1 MCLGKT
7 VIYLYTTIW
16 SWKRM
21 GTLPLWESFLHMTY
35 FAAKVINDKE
45 LLNDKERFN
54 DKELCLIDIHNKE
67 IFCWPTFL
75 KIISLLLLFHVS
87 FTTQQDL
94 FEMRYL
100 VGSLGFYSSENLR
113 LQASKGSFWNKLGL
127 RQYIFAS
134 GPAKLY
140 YTVRTSWSRGGQG
153 GVSWV
158 GPSCPSSSFLC
169 LGGAAP
175 LLVQATTLK
184 VFLLNQ
190 CGTTSNF
197 CQTSTRLPCTSTGRG
212 LGGARWGPPDS
223 GQTAREGGLW
233 EWEGHLGKVK
243 AAKVGLGGSAWE
255 EPCHCRILT
264 MGGSLNCF
272 HLLSALKMLIL
283 TSFCDFLLYVLYVTT
298 RQWDWIVFIP
308 NSRNCTRR
316 NVLEL
321 NVLWWKAI

>member
-1 MCLGKT
+1 M
-7 VIYLYTTIW
+7 
-16 SWKRM
+16 
-21 GTLPLWESFLHMTY
+21 
-35 FAAKVINDKE
+35 
-45 LLNDKERFN
+45 
-54 DKELCLIDIHNKE
+54 
-67 IFCWPTFL
+67 
-75 KIISLLLLFHVS
+75 
-87 FTTQQDL
+87 
-94 FEMRYL
+94 
-100 VGSLGFYSSENLR
+100 
-113 LQASKGSFWNKLGL
+113 
-127 RQYIFAS
+127 
-134 GPAKLY
+134 
-140 YTVRTSWSRGGQG
+140 
-153 GVSWV
+153 

-243 AAKVGLGGSAWE
+243 ASKVGLGGSAWE

-272 HLLSALKMLIL
+272 HSFLLSKCSSSLLFCCIALI
-283 TSFCDFLLYVLYVTT
+283 VTT
-298 RQWDWIVFIP
+298 WQCDGIACISNFQK
-308 NSRNCTRR
+308 CTRR

-321 NVLWWKAI
+321 NVL

>member
-1 MCLGKT
+1 M
-7 VIYLYTTIW
+7 
-16 SWKRM
+16 
-21 GTLPLWESFLHMTY
+21 
-35 FAAKVINDKE
+35 
-45 LLNDKERFN
+45 
-54 DKELCLIDIHNKE
+54 
-67 IFCWPTFL
+67 
-75 KIISLLLLFHVS
+75 
-87 FTTQQDL
+87 
-94 FEMRYL
+94 
-100 VGSLGFYSSENLR
+100 
-113 LQASKGSFWNKLGL
+113 
-127 RQYIFAS
+127 
-134 GPAKLY
+134 
-140 YTVRTSWSRGGQG
+140 
-153 GVSWV
+153 

-169 LGGAAP
+169 LGGAAQ

-243 AAKVGLGGSAWE
+243 ASKVGLGGSAWE

-272 HLLSALKMLIL
+272 HSFLLSKCSSSLLFCCIALI
-283 TSFCDFLLYVLYVTT
+283 VTT
-298 RQWDWIVFIP
+298 WQCDGIACISNFQK
-308 NSRNCTRR
+308 CTRR

-321 NVLWWKAI
+321 NVL

>member
-1 MCLGKT
+1 M
-7 VIYLYTTIW
+7 
-16 SWKRM
+16 
-21 GTLPLWESFLHMTY
+21 
-35 FAAKVINDKE
+35 
-45 LLNDKERFN
+45 
-54 DKELCLIDIHNKE
+54 
-67 IFCWPTFL
+67 
-75 KIISLLLLFHVS
+75 
-87 FTTQQDL
+87 
-94 FEMRYL
+94 
-100 VGSLGFYSSENLR
+100 
-113 LQASKGSFWNKLGL
+113 
-127 RQYIFAS
+127 
-134 GPAKLY
+134 
-140 YTVRTSWSRGGQG
+140 
-153 GVSWV
+153 

-243 AAKVGLGGSAWE
+243 ASKVGLGGSAWE

-272 HLLSALKMLIL
+272 HSLSALQMLIL
-283 TSFCDFLLYVLYVTT
+283 TVLCPCFCCSALGGVTT
-298 RQWDWIVFIP
+298 WQCDGIACISNFQK
-308 NSRNCTRR
+308 CTRR

-321 NVLWWKAI
+321 NVL

>member
-1 MCLGKT
+1 M
-7 VIYLYTTIW
+7 
-16 SWKRM
+16 
-21 GTLPLWESFLHMTY
+21 
-35 FAAKVINDKE
+35 
-45 LLNDKERFN
+45 
-54 DKELCLIDIHNKE
+54 
-67 IFCWPTFL
+67 
-75 KIISLLLLFHVS
+75 
-87 FTTQQDL
+87 
-94 FEMRYL
+94 
-100 VGSLGFYSSENLR
+100 
-113 LQASKGSFWNKLGL
+113 
-127 RQYIFAS
+127 
-134 GPAKLY
+134 
-140 YTVRTSWSRGGQG
+140 
-153 GVSWV
+153 

-272 HLLSALKMLIL
+272 HLLSALQMLIL
-283 TSFCDFLLYVLYVTT
+283 TSFCDFLL
-298 RQWDWIVFIP
+298 QCSICD
-308 NSRNCTRR
+308 NSTMRLDCFHPQILKLHKEKCALMKSNL
-316 NVLEL
+316 VSSA
-321 NVLWWKAI
+321 VA